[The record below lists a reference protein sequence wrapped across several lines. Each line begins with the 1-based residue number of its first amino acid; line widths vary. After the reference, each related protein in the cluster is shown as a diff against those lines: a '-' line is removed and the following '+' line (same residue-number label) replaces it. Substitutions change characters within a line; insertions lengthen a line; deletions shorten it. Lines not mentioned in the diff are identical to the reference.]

1 MNKKTNVFQITIF
14 SMFLAIL
21 IAQTFIPMLGYIPLG
36 PIDVTIVHITVILAA
51 VLFGTKTG
59 AIIGLS
65 WGLLSMLRAYIQP
78 TPFNIV
84 FLNPLI
90 SVLPRMIVGWLSAAI
105 FILLKKRFSH
115 KVSYAVTAGIGTFT
129 NTVLVLGGIYL
140 FAREAYAEALGI
152 SETLL
157 LGALGTIVA
166 TNGVIEIIASII
178 ILPLVALPLSKALKR
193 RNSSI

>member
-1 MNKKTNVFQITIF
+1 MDKKTNVFQITIL

-59 AIIGLS
+59 TIIGMS

-90 SVLPRMIVGWLSAAI
+90 SVLPRLIVGWLSATI

-115 KVSYAVTAGIGTFT
+115 KVSYAVTAGIGTLT

-178 ILPLVALPLSKALKR
+178 ILPLVALPLNKALKR
-193 RNSSI
+193 RNSSM